1 MLTDLIKR
9 AEEIQNKQ
17 NDKLFDIK
25 IERFEKMGI
34 EGYIKIKRPDSA
46 LLTSFMERNQ
56 DSAYLLG
63 ECIVEPNLDDE
74 TLMRTYKAN
83 SKKNLV
89 EKIFTNEEIT
99 DIDVIFGQ
107 IIKDNKSVSLVD
119 KIADDIKN

>member
-1 MLTDLIKR
+1 MLTDLIRK

-17 NDKLFDIK
+17 KDKLFEIK
-25 IERFEKMGI
+25 IDRFEKMGI
-34 EGYIKIKRPDSA
+34 QSCIKVKRPDSA

-63 ECIVEPNLDDE
+63 ECIIEPNMADE
-74 TLMRTYKAN
+74 NLMRAYNAN
-83 SKKNLV
+83 SKKALV

-99 DIDVIFGQ
+99 DMDVIFGQ

-119 KIADDIKN
+119 KMADDIKN